1 MTKFSLAAQFPNLAG
16 EIARLL
22 IEEGEQELACTVA
35 DLTIVERCRCGDD
48 FCATMYTVRPPQGSW
63 GRGHRNVPLDPKDGF
78 LILDVLGHEI
88 VEIEVLFRNEIRE
101 RLLQLLP

>member
-1 MTKFSLAAQFPNLAG
+1 MIKFSLATQFPDLAA

-22 IEEGEQELACTVA
+22 TEEGEQELACTVA
-35 DLTIVERCRCGDD
+35 DLTIVERCRCGDE
-48 FCATMYTVRPPQGSW
+48 FCATMYTVRPPHGAW
-63 GRGHRNVPLDPKDGF
+63 GRGHRNVSLAPKDGI
-78 LILDVLGHEI
+78 LILDVLDQKI